1 MGELVKVMLWSWCCC
16 GSGLCGSIR
25 LMSKSKSWDSC
36 GYGGVCCGDDHG
48 TWNVMGGRLWRMWW
62 TC

>member
-25 LMSKSKSWDSC
+25 LTSKSKSWIVVVMVEC
-36 GYGGVCCGDDHG
+36 AVVVIMERG
-48 TWNVMGGRLWRMWW
+48 T
-62 TC
+62 